1 MAVAVLSST
10 PPYQPRGMWS
20 NVWWD
25 THLLSLSHSFL
36 AGRPGFEV
44 FQRRILLPSHPVP
57 GGVRV
62 ARVAASGDIN
72 LSLGTGSVC
81 PVSSL

>member
-1 MAVAVLSST
+1 MVGHPSIELVSQF
-10 PPYQPRGMWS
+10 P
-20 NVWWD
+20 
-25 THLLSLSHSFL
+25 
-36 AGRPGFEV
+36 AGRPGVEV

-62 ARVAASGDIN
+62 ARVAATAGMN